1 MNTQSHS
8 RTIIAVVIFLIFLAA
23 GYVYVF
29 EPGQY
34 DDSLPVGIRD
44 FRDRSFYQIDP
55 STILDSIDSGET
67 ELFIAQE
74 SASQA
79 PVQTTVLW
87 QQADFINL
95 ARALNQVVLQEPLSG
110 WRLYSMHFSTPC
122 RDNLSGFA
130 EADFYYFKTAF
141 RENGKIRY
149 TTQNILISPEYEQVI
164 WARGGNFPH
173 PLIGWDYVRLR
184 QIQVTAEDALAI
196 AEENGGRET
205 RQLVDNNCRIHVRLA
220 GDQAWQIL
228 IYQNDTGSSLFKL
241 GINIES
247 GNIE

>member
-8 RTIIAVVIFLIFLAA
+8 RTIIAVVIFLIFLVA

-29 EPGQY
+29 DPGQ
-34 DDSLPVGIRD
+34 DDRSRPVGIRD

-55 STILDSIDSGET
+55 ATILDSIDSGET
-67 ELFIAQE
+67 EVFVAQE
-74 SASQA
+74 SASQTS
-79 PVQTTVLW
+79 VQNTIAW
-87 QQADFINL
+87 QQEDFINL

-122 RDNLSGFA
+122 RDNLTGFA

-149 TTQNILISPEYEQVI
+149 TTQNILISPEYEQVT

-173 PLIGWDYVRLR
+173 PLIAWDYVRLR
-184 QIQVTAEDALAI
+184 QIQITAEDALAI

-205 RQLVDNNCRIHVRLA
+205 RQLVDNKCRIHVRLA
-220 GDQAWQIL
+220 GDQTWQIL
-228 IYQNDTGSSLFKL
+228 IYQNDTGSSLFS
-241 GINIES
+241 ITIDSES

>member
-8 RTIIAVVIFLIFLAA
+8 RTIIAVVIFLIFLVA

-29 EPGQY
+29 DPGQY
-34 DDSLPVGIRD
+34 DGSLPVGISD

-55 STILDSIDSGET
+55 ATILDSIDSGET
-67 ELFIAQE
+67 EIFIPQP

-79 PVQTTVLW
+79 SAQNTISW
-87 QQADFINL
+87 QQDDFINL
-95 ARALNQVVLQEPLSG
+95 ARALNQVVSQEPLSG

-122 RDNLSGFA
+122 RDNLTGFA

-149 TTQNILISPEYEQVI
+149 TTQNIFISPEYEQVT

-173 PLIGWDYVRLR
+173 SLIAWDYVRLR
-184 QIQVTAEDALAI
+184 QIQITAEDALAI

-220 GDQAWQIL
+220 GDRIWQIL
-228 IYQNDTGSSLFKL
+228 IYQNDTGSSLL
-241 GINIES
+241 RMVIDPES
-247 GNIE
+247 GSIE

>member
-8 RTIIAVVIFLIFLAA
+8 RTIVAVVIFLIFLVA

-29 EPGQY
+29 EPGQS
-34 DDSLPVGIRD
+34 DGSRPVGLSD

-55 STILDSIDSGET
+55 ATILDSINRGET

-74 SASQA
+74 SDSQA
-79 PVQTTVLW
+79 SAPNTISW

-95 ARALNQVVLQEPLSG
+95 SRALNQLVLQEPLSG

-122 RDNLSGFA
+122 RDNLTGFA
-130 EADFYYFKTAF
+130 EADFYYFKTTF

-149 TTQNILISPEYEQVI
+149 TTQNIFISPENEQVT

-173 PLIGWDYVRLR
+173 SLISWDYIRLR
-184 QIQVTAEDALAI
+184 QIQITAEDALAI

-220 GDQAWQIL
+220 GDNTWQIF
-228 IYQNDTGSSLFKL
+228 IYQNDTGSSLFRMV
-241 GINIES
+241 IDPES
-247 GNIE
+247 GNIK

>member
-8 RTIIAVVIFLIFLAA
+8 RTIIAVVIFLIFLVA

-29 EPGQY
+29 DPGHY
-34 DDSLPVGIRD
+34 DGSLPVGISD

-55 STILDSIDSGET
+55 ATILDSIDSGET
-67 ELFIAQE
+67 EIFIPQP

-79 PVQTTVLW
+79 SAQNTISW
-87 QQADFINL
+87 QQDDFINL
-95 ARALNQVVLQEPLSG
+95 ARALNQVVSQEPLSG

-122 RDNLSGFA
+122 RDNLTGFA

-149 TTQNILISPEYEQVI
+149 TTQNIFISPEYEQVT

-173 PLIGWDYVRLR
+173 SLIAWDYVRLR
-184 QIQVTAEDALAI
+184 QIQITAEDALAI

-205 RQLVDNNCRIHVRLA
+205 RQLVDNNCRIHVSLA
-220 GDQAWQIL
+220 GDRIWQIL
-228 IYQNDTGSSLFKL
+228 IYQNDTGSSLL
-241 GINIES
+241 RMVIDPES
-247 GNIE
+247 GSIE